1 MGYTL
6 PFLFF
11 ELARPRM
18 PGEGESGRS
27 ALETGIL
34 GGASPGT
41 VSLGKLIAGDYV
53 GAAGR
58 ARWVGNSPYTI
69 NLPSLSTS
77 DLAQR
82 STRFA

>member
-1 MGYTL
+1 
-6 PFLFF
+6 
-11 ELARPRM
+11 M

-41 VSLGKLIAGDYV
+41 VSLGELIAGDYV

-58 ARWVGNSPYTI
+58 AMGRELTP
-69 NLPSLSTS
+69 
-77 DLAQR
+77 
-82 STRFA
+82 